1 MDGRDDFY
9 VILGVGRTATLAD
22 IKKSF
27 RKLAR
32 QFHPDVNPGDHL
44 AEERFKRITD
54 AYEVLSHPDKRHFYD
69 ENGFYSEET
78 TGKMNQR
85 TAWGFTFQ
93 GFTFSA
99 ADARN
104 NSDLFGAPFRRARAR
119 VPARGSDLEYQIS
132 IGFME
137 AIAGLKAQISVN
149 RRRPCSSCSGN
160 VDSSYRGNACMTCG
174 GSGRTERIRGQLH
187 FSSNCTECG
196 GSGRSS
202 MECAECGGE
211 GRVRRT
217 ETFIADIPAG
227 VGSASRVRFPEQ
239 GDAGQF
245 GGPAGDLYVIT
256 NVAPHP
262 FFARVAEH
270 LQCAL
275 PISFAEAALGAK
287 VNVPTI
293 DGNAVLRIPPGTQ
306 NGQILRMR
314 GKGVPSLLHPGTRG
328 DQLVEVRVMV
338 PRVADERSK
347 EILREFARLNSENPR
362 KGLPGNGQ

>member
-32 QFHPDVNPGDHL
+32 QFHPDVNPGDRL

-54 AYEVLSHPDKRHFYD
+54 AYEVLSHPEKRHFYD
-69 ENGFYSEET
+69 ENGFYTEET
-78 TGKMNQR
+78 TEKMNQR

-99 ADARN
+99 
-104 NSDLFGAPFRRARAR
+104 SEPKSEMFGTSFSRRRAR
-119 VPARGSDLEYQIS
+119 VPVRGSDLEYQIS
-132 IGFME
+132 ISFME
-137 AIAGLKAQISVN
+137 AISGMTAEISIH
-149 RRRPCSSCSGN
+149 RRRPCPSCHGN
-160 VDSSYRGNACMTCG
+160 VESSYRANACLACG
-174 GSGRTERIRGQLH
+174 GTGRTERIRGQLH
-187 FSSNCTECG
+187 FTSVCADCG

-202 MECAECGGE
+202 MECAECGGD
-211 GRVRRT
+211 GRIRRN
-217 ETFIADIPAG
+217 ETFKVDILAG
-227 VGSASRVRFPEQ
+227 VGPASRVRFAEQ

-245 GGPAGDLYVIT
+245 GGPPGDLYVIT

-262 FFARVAEH
+262 FFGRVGEH
-270 LQCAL
+270 IQCML

-314 GKGVPSLLHPGTRG
+314 DKGIPSLLHPGTRG
-328 DQLVEVRVMV
+328 DQLVEIRVVV
-338 PRVADERSK
+338 PRIADERSK
-347 EILREFARLNSENPR
+347 EILREFSRLNSDNPR
-362 KGLPGNGQ
+362 KGLPGN

>member
-1 MDGRDDFY
+1 MDGRDDLY

-69 ENGFYSEET
+69 ENGFYTEGT
-78 TGKMNQR
+78 TEKMNQR
-85 TAWGFTFQ
+85 SAWGFTFQ

-99 ADARN
+99 APSGSR
-104 NSDLFGAPFRRARAR
+104 SDLFGSTFGRPRQY
-119 VPARGSDLEYQIS
+119 VPARGSDLEHQIS
-132 IGFME
+132 ISFMD
-137 AIAGLKAQISVN
+137 AIAGMKTEISLQRHRLCPSCLGHLGN
-149 RRRPCSSCSGN
+149 SS
-160 VDSSYRGNACMTCG
+160 RGNPCMACG
-174 GSGRTERIRGQLH
+174 GTGRTERIRGQLH

-196 GSGRSS
+196 GSGHSS
-202 MECAECGGE
+202 LQCAECGGD

-217 ETFIADIPAG
+217 ETLTVDIPAG
-227 VGSASRVRFPEQ
+227 VGPASRVRFPDQ

-245 GGPAGDLYVIT
+245 GGPQGDLYVIT

-262 FFARVAEH
+262 FFSRVGEH
-270 LQCAL
+270 IQCTL
-275 PISFAEAALGAK
+275 PISFTEAALGAK

-293 DGNAVLRIPPGTQ
+293 DGTAVLRIPPGTQ
-306 NGQILRMR
+306 SGQMLRLR
-314 GKGVPSLLHPGTRG
+314 GKGAPSLLHPGTRG
-328 DQLVEVRVMV
+328 DQLVEIRVVV

-347 EILREFARLNSENPR
+347 EILREFVRLNSENPR
-362 KGLPGNGQ
+362 KGLPGN